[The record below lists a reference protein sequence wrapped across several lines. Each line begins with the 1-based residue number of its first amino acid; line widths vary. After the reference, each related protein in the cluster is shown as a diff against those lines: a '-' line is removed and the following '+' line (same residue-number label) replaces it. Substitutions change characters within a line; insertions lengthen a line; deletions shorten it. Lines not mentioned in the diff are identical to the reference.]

1 MKSSSSLHL
10 QNGNSRVNFD
20 NDNGINGGG
29 GNGDISR
36 MNNSGN
42 ALSGGVGGGGATGV
56 KSSSSSSLSS
66 AAASLLNN
74 GFANG
79 KTNNN
84 NNKTALNQTKAYQ
97 RKVGRNGLDAIDFDD
112 DEKTNSFGLSRRKH
126 DGLLATV
133 SAVVSASEQSTLKN
147 TTSSQLYIDE
157 KNIALHLNNPFV
169 TDFVVSSSSQSSSP
183 SATMFNQR
191 AGIDR
196 TTFYGGAPGMPQ
208 SASTSQLSNVIKSHQ
223 LKNYIGGTSSGS
235 NENNG
240 AAAGGRPND
249 IDANTLRMNNRP
261 KRPHSIAGVLSP
273 ALLSSSAISSSSS
286 ASGSSGR
293 ISILNSNHKDELSGG
308 AATTTMTYNNNNGNT
323 NGPNNNPTL
332 NNGIGAGNNI
342 ASNNALNGSGGGT
355 KVFNQPQNN
364 EYAQQAST
372 HVSYGHFIN
381 SPARLTG
388 AAAAALAA
396 GAPNRQA
403 SQATS
408 QEFSLYTPPP
418 LASSASFSSSSG
430 LLSLSLSSSMPPTIG
445 GSGGGAN
452 ATSINNNSLANN
464 NHNPQSMHTRQQQ
477 PPPIVQRR
485 SHSTPRSIQSTTAT
499 TQMPAAISI
508 ENGNKS
514 TPSTVNNANND
525 INGSGIVLRPR
536 SLDRAR

>member
-20 NDNGINGGG
+20 NDNGLNGGG
-29 GNGDISR
+29 GNRGDISR

-42 ALSGGVGGGGATGV
+42 ALSGGVGGGGATGI
-56 KSSSSSSLSS
+56 KLSSSTSSLI
-66 AAASLLNN
+66 NN

-79 KTNNN
+79 KTANNN
-84 NNKTALNQTKAYQ
+84 NTKTALNPTKAYQ
-97 RKVGRNGLDAIDFDD
+97 RKGNGRNGLDAIDYDD
-112 DEKTNSFGLSRRKH
+112 DEKTNSFGLSRRGTH
-126 DGLLATV
+126 DAGGLLATV
-133 SAVVSASEQSTLKN
+133 SAVVSASEQLTLKN

-169 TDFVVSSSSQSSSP
+169 TDFVVSSSSSASP

-191 AGIDR
+191 QAASIDR
-196 TTFYGGAPGMPQ
+196 TTFYGGGGATGMPQ

-240 AAAGGRPND
+240 AAGGGRQND

-273 ALLSSSAISSSSS
+273 ALLSSSAISSSSVS

-293 ISILNSNHKDELSGG
+293 ISILNSNHKDELSGA
-308 AATTTMTYNNNNGNT
+308 AATTTMTYNNNNSMNT
-323 NGPNNNPTL
+323 NGPNNNPAL

-342 ASNNALNGSGGGT
+342 ASNGVT

-364 EYAQQAST
+364 EYAQQAPT

-381 SPARLTG
+381 SPARL
-388 AAAAALAA
+388 A
-396 GAPNRQA
+396 GAGASNRQA

-408 QEFSLYTPPP
+408 QEFALYTPPP
-418 LASSASFSSSSG
+418 LQSSASFSSSSG
-430 LLSLSLSSSMPPTIG
+430 LLSLSLSSSMAPT
-445 GSGGGAN
+445 AN
-452 ATSINNNSLANN
+452 ATSINNNGLANN
-464 NHNPQSMHTRQQQ
+464 NHNPQSMHTRQQQQQQQ

-485 SHSTPRSIQSTTAT
+485 SHSTPRSIQSTTAAT
-499 TQMPAAISI
+499 TSQIPAAISI

-514 TPSTVNNANND
+514 TPSTVNNANNG